1 MKGVILA
8 GGLGTR
14 LRPLTLTINKHLLP
28 VYDRPMIFYPIQTLV
43 KAGVEEV
50 LVVTGGPHAG
60 DFIQVLKNGKE
71 FGVNH
76 LEFAYQEGE
85 GGIAAA
91 LFLAEDFADGDSLA
105 VILGDNT
112 TDADI
117 KKEVRNF
124 KQGAL
129 IFLKEVLDP
138 ERFGV
143 ATLNGKKII
152 EIVEK
157 PKEPKSNLAVTG
169 LYLYDGTVFDKIR
182 QINPSKRGEL
192 EITDVNNLYL
202 QAGNLNWA
210 LLSGFWRDAGTFE
223 TYAEAFSYWT
233 KVRQGKKRVNL
244 VNE

>member
-14 LRPLTLTINKHLLP
+14 LYPLTFATNKHLLP

-50 LVVTGGPHAG
+50 LIVTGGPHAG

-71 FGVNH
+71 FGVKH

-91 LFLAEDFADGDSLA
+91 LSLAEEFSDGDNLA

-117 KKEVRNF
+117 RKEVEGF
-124 KQGAL
+124 AEGAT
-129 IFLKEVLDP
+129 IFLKEVPDP
-138 ERFGV
+138 DRFGV
-143 ATLNGKKII
+143 PVFEGERIVSI
-152 EIVEK
+152 EEK
-157 PKEPKSNLAVTG
+157 PKTPRSNFAVVG
-169 LYLYDGTVFDKIR
+169 LYLYDNTVFKKIR
-182 QINPSKRGEL
+182 ELKPSARGEL
-192 EITDVNNLYL
+192 EVTDLNNSYL
-202 QAGNLNWA
+202 AEGKLNWGK
-210 LLSGFWRDAGTFE
+210 LEGYWRDAGTFE
-223 TYAEAFSYWT
+223 TLLEVGNYWRT
-233 KVRQGKKRVNL
+233 IRSGKER
-244 VNE
+244 